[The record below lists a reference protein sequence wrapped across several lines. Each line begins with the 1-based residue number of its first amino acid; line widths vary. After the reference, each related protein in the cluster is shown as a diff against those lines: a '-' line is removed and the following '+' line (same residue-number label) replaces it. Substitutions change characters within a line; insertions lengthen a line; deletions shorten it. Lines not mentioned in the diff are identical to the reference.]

1 MRSYDFKLKYS
12 LKLGLFCFISC
23 QKARLYFEMIKL
35 CPKVEFCIAN
45 ENRMIELK
53 KVVDKDNILMYNTFC
68 VTENLTFF

>member
-1 MRSYDFKLKYS
+1 
-12 LKLGLFCFISC
+12 
-23 QKARLYFEMIKL
+23 MIKL

-68 VTENLTFF
+68 VTENLTFFRISDMEKYSRG